1 MKWRNF
7 LALSQFLEIFHV
19 SRVVFSFNIELNMMS
34 KTKILLISAQKL
46 SQKYSAMCRDCEAME
61 RYNIMA
67 VF

>member
-34 KTKILLISAQKL
+34 KTKILLISAQKFSL
-46 SQKYSAMCRDCEAME
+46 KFSAMCRDCEAME